1 MLLVVVFKQ
10 CIYLDLFFLLFFCF
24 FQNFLYWGGS
34 FFFLTISYQ
43 KRMPDRSIEFKLMN
57 LSPAYRKGSGH
68 VQNYKTF
75 QATLNPQCA
84 SCNIPEAR
92 GLLRLLL

>member
-1 MLLVVVFKQ
+1 
-10 CIYLDLFFLLFFCF
+10 
-24 FQNFLYWGGS
+24 
-34 FFFLTISYQ
+34 
-43 KRMPDRSIEFKLMN
+43 MPDRSIEFKLMN